1 VPGRPGGGGFLASA
15 FEASLKNADR
25 DGPLSKHSACGFF
38 DDRDGLLF
46 GRRIC
51 NEAADPQPEGEAM
64 KILLTVD
71 GSDHS
76 YEAVRSLKYLS
87 RAEEL
92 HIVHVLDVAN
102 PAYPMMMPEVA
113 QELYEMVERNMRD
126 DGTRLLDRI
135 VSLLPSDVG
144 SVTKHLVVGSPA
156 DQIVALA
163 EQLRAGLILLGTRG
177 LGPIKERFIGSVSH
191 RVLTFGPGAK
201 LILPGPLKTLHH
213 ILLPLQGPYDADHA
227 LVFLQQKPFRDP
239 PTITLFTVLPHTRPP
254 WPVDAISAEDM
265 ETQAL
270 RKAHDFLDEKA
281 AKLNLLGYQ
290 TRVATTLGTPVD
302 GILQEAKTLN
312 PSLILVGSRG
322 RRGLTRMLL
331 GSVSHA
337 LLHQG
342 TYPMMVFG

>member
-1 VPGRPGGGGFLASA
+1 
-15 FEASLKNADR
+15 
-25 DGPLSKHSACGFF
+25 
-38 DDRDGLLF
+38 
-46 GRRIC
+46 
-51 NEAADPQPEGEAM
+51 M

-92 HIVHVLDVAN
+92 HIVHVIDVPS

-113 QELYEMVERNMRD
+113 QELYETAERNMRD

-135 VSLLPSDVG
+135 VSLLPLDVG
-144 SVTKHLVVGSPA
+144 PVTKHLVAGSPA

-163 EQLRAGLILLGTRG
+163 EQFKVGLILLGTRG
-177 LGPIKERFIGSVSH
+177 LGPIKERLIGSVSH
-191 RVLTFGPGAK
+191 RVLTFGPGTK
-201 LILPGPLKTLHH
+201 FILPGPLKALHH
-213 ILLPLQGPYDADHA
+213 ILLPLQGNYDADHA
-227 LVFLQQKPFRDP
+227 LAFLQQKPFRDP

-254 WPVDAISAEDM
+254 WPVDAVSVEHM
-265 ETQAL
+265 ETHSL
-270 RKAHDFLDEKA
+270 RKANDFLDETA
-281 AKLNLLGYQ
+281 AKLNPWGYQ

-302 GILQEAKTLN
+302 GILQEAKALH
-312 PSLILVGSRG
+312 PDLILLGSRG
-322 RRGLTRMLL
+322 RRGLTRMVL

-342 TYPMMVFG
+342 TYPLMIFG